1 VRSAILTCATTNTTA
16 TITTCGGL
24 KLNGL
29 DVRLNVPEA
38 NRICNTVTGAGFT
51 SASGSG
57 NAGNP
62 HFFWTGT
69 AWALTS
75 VTEAPMNNLNC
86 VI

>member
-1 VRSAILTCATTNTTA
+1 MHRRFRRVALRRKGPPA
-16 TITTCGGL
+16 GL

-29 DVRLNVPEA
+29 DVRLNIPEA
-38 NRICNTVTGAGFT
+38 TRICNTFTGAGFI

-57 NAGNP
+57 NAANP

-75 VTEAPMNNLNC
+75 PTEAPMNNLNC
-86 VI
+86 NT